1 MILLISIIGTGRVG
15 STIGFLCV
23 SHALDDVLFVNA
35 DKEIAI
41 GESLDVASA
50 IPSSSKFSIS
60 ATDDISQ
67 IKDSK
72 IVIIAASMGVY
83 TTDRAE
89 HIAEQ
94 VNMIKT
100 IADDVKKYCPSAI
113 VLVVSNPLDVLTYY
127 FQKQSQFSR
136 FKVIGIA
143 SSLDSSRFRYHIS
156 EKLSVPQSSISDA
169 FVLGEHGD
177 SMVPI
182 FSKVTINGDSLLSKI
197 SENDVNEITSS
208 VRDYWKA
215 LRNHKSRSMF
225 GIAKNVFDVI
235 NCIYNSQEMTVSAA
249 ILLENEYDES
259 DIAMGI
265 PVKIND
271 AGISEI
277 VTIPIS
283 EKESELLKISASKI
297 RHQILS
303 VSTQ

>member
-1 MILLISIIGTGRVG
+1 MILLISIIGSGRVG
-15 STIGFLCV
+15 SAIGFLCV
-23 SHALDDVLFVNA
+23 SHALDDVLLVNA
-35 DKEIAI
+35 DEEIAI

-50 IPSSSKFSIS
+50 IPSSSKFSIK

-67 IKDSK
+67 IQGSE
-72 IVIIAASMGVY
+72 IVVISASVGVY

-89 HIAEQ
+89 HIDDQ
-94 VNMIKT
+94 VKMIKS

-143 SSLDSSRFRYHIS
+143 SSLDSSRFRYHVS
-156 EKLSVPQSSISDA
+156 EKLSVPHSSICDA
-169 FVLGEHGD
+169 FVLCEHGD

-182 FSKVTINGDSLLSKI
+182 FSKVIINGDSLLSKI
-197 SENDVNEITSS
+197 SENDVNEITSG

-215 LRNHKSRSMF
+215 LRNHKSRSVF

-235 NCIYNSQEMTVSAA
+235 SCIVNSQEMTVSAA
-249 ILLENEYDES
+249 ILLENEYGES
-259 DIAMGI
+259 DVAMGI
-265 PVKIND
+265 PVKINN

-277 VTIPIS
+277 VSIPIS
-283 EKESELLKISASKI
+283 KKESELLKISASKI

-303 VSTQ
+303 VSAE

>member
-1 MILLISIIGTGRVG
+1 MILLISIIGSGRVG

-23 SHALDDVLFVNA
+23 SHAIDDVLLVNA

-41 GESLDVASA
+41 GESLDIASA
-50 IPSSSKFSIS
+50 IPSSSKFSIK
-60 ATDDISQ
+60 ATSDISQ
-67 IKDSK
+67 IQGSR
-72 IVIIAASMGVY
+72 IVVIAASVGDY

-89 HIAEQ
+89 HIGKQ
-94 VNMIKT
+94 VKMIKS

-113 VLVVSNPLDVLTYY
+113 ILVVSNPLDVLTYY
-127 FQKQSQFSR
+127 FQKQSLFSR

-156 EKLSVPQSSISDA
+156 EKLFLPHSSICDA

-197 SENDVNEITSS
+197 SENDVDEIASS
-208 VRDYWKA
+208 VRGYWKA

-235 NCIYNSQEMTVSAA
+235 KCICASQEIIIPAA
-249 ILLENEYDES
+249 ILLENEYGES
-259 DIAMGI
+259 DVAMGI
-265 PVKIND
+265 PVKINNT
-271 AGISEI
+271 GITEI
-277 VTIPIS
+277 VSIPLS

-303 VSTQ
+303 VSAK